1 VRSVLFELLTNRFR
15 EAYFER
21 MEVRTPFAVD
31 NDHQN
36 AKDLEI
42 IDTYADDL
50 NKEALD
56 VLDYQ
61 VELEIV

>member
-1 VRSVLFELLTNRFR
+1 LTNRFR

-21 MEVRTPFAVD
+21 MKVRTSAAVD
-31 NDHQN
+31 NDHPN
-36 AKDLEI
+36 VKDLEI
-42 IDTYADDL
+42 IDTHADDL

-61 VELEIV
+61 IAL